1 MARRIY
7 GGIHPNDGKRLASG
21 SAIEVLPAP
30 GQVIIP
36 MSMHIGAECAPT
48 VAPGDRVLLGQVIGE
63 SSAFVSAPI
72 HATVSG
78 TVAAVEPRLHPSGR
92 KVMSVV
98 IDNDGLD
105 TLHESVVSHTAEV
118 EADPSAL
125 LDIVKKAG
133 IVGMGGAAFPTHVK
147 ISSGLGKVDTMIVNA
162 AECEPYITADHRV
175 LLESPEEVISGIHYL
190 RRMLGLEKA
199 YLAVEANKQDAI
211 KLLSGLIAP
220 GSGIEIRVLKTRYP
234 QGAEKQLIQTVTG
247 RQVPPG
253 GLPADVGCIVFNDFS
268 CWSVNR
274 AVKTGLPAIERVVT
288 VSGPSITKPS
298 NFRCRVGTPISCLI
312 EAAGGFKGDADKLLM
327 GGPMMGNA
335 VYSDEVPVIKGTNAL
350 IALPETMN
358 RSKEQ
363 PVCIRCGRC
372 VAACPMHLQPLYLY
386 AYSLKGDVRELDR
399 LHVTDCMECGC
410 CAYSCP
416 GRLQIVQAIK
426 NAKVLVKTKK

>member
-1 MARRIY
+1 
-7 GGIHPNDGKRLASG
+7 
-21 SAIEVLPAP
+21 
-30 GQVIIP
+30 
-36 MSMHIGAECAPT
+36 
-48 VAPGDRVLLGQVIGE
+48 
-63 SSAFVSAPI
+63 
-72 HATVSG
+72 
-78 TVAAVEPRLHPSGR
+78 
-92 KVMSVV
+92 
-98 IDNDGLD
+98 
-105 TLHESVVSHTAEV
+105 
-118 EADPSAL
+118 
-125 LDIVKKAG
+125 
-133 IVGMGGAAFPTHVK
+133 
-147 ISSGLGKVDTMIVNA
+147 
-162 AECEPYITADHRV
+162 
-175 LLESPEEVISGIHYL
+175 
-190 RRMLGLEKA
+190 
-199 YLAVEANKQDAI
+199 
-211 KLLSGLIAP
+211 
-220 GSGIEIRVLKTRYP
+220 
-234 QGAEKQLIQTVTG
+234 
-247 RQVPPG
+247 
-253 GLPADVGCIVFNDFS
+253 DFS